1 MAGDEKVT
9 ATTGQVVLVTGADG
23 LLGSHIT
30 RKLLDGGFAVRVL
43 VQPGSKSPTLDGLPV
58 ERVTG
63 DILSGESLE
72 GAVKG
77 CGHVFHCAA
86 ITDMWAD
93 KELTWRVN
101 LDGTRNVLDACVREG
116 VGRLVFIGSASSF
129 QFGTLEN
136 PGDESGPFPEDYR
149 GQAYSES
156 KHKAMDL
163 VREYVAEKGLDAVVV
178 APTFMIG
185 SYDYRPSGGE
195 LIMQYIKRGMRYVS
209 SGGRNFVHARDA
221 ADAAVK
227 ALELGRTGEVYIAG
241 NINLTYFDFFSRTAE
256 IAGAAPPKWVL
267 PNAVVLAVGA
277 AGSAYRAVSRRP
289 ALIDLRIARLSICT
303 TYYNPGKAISELGME
318 TTPIEVAIEESVESL
333 RQYGHL

>member
-1 MAGDEKVT
+1 MT

-43 VQPGSKSPTLDGLPV
+43 VQPGSKSPTLEGLPV

-77 CGHVFHCAA
+77 CGYVFHCAA
-86 ITDMWAD
+86 ITDVWAD
-93 KELTWRVN
+93 KDLTRRVN
-101 LDGTRNVLDACVREG
+101 FDGTRNVLDACVREG

-136 PGDESGPFPEDYR
+136 PGDESGPFPEAYR
-149 GQAYSES
+149 GQAYNES
-156 KHKAMDL
+156 KHKAMNL
-163 VREYVAEKGLDAVVV
+163 VKEYINDKGLDAVVV

-209 SGGRNFVHARDA
+209 RGGRNFVNARDA

-227 ALELGRTGEVYIAG
+227 ALERGRTGEVYIAG
-241 NINLTYFDFFSRTAE
+241 NKNLTYFDFFSKVAD
-256 IAGAAPPKWVL
+256 IAAAKPPKWVL
-267 PNAVVLAVGA
+267 PNTLVLAAGA

-289 ALIDLRIARLSICT
+289 ALIDLRIARLSLCT
-303 TYYNPGKAISELGME
+303 TYYDPGKAVSELGME
-318 TTPIEVAIEESVESL
+318 TTPIEGAIEESVESL
-333 RQYGHL
+333 KTYGHL

>member
-1 MAGDEKVT
+1 MT

-30 RKLLDGGFAVRVL
+30 RKLLEEGFSVRVL
-43 VQPGSKSPTLDGLPV
+43 VQPGSKSPTLEGLPV

-93 KELTWRVN
+93 KDLTWRVN
-101 LDGTRNVLDACVREG
+101 FAGTRNVLDACVREG
-116 VGRLVFIGSASSF
+116 IGRLVFIGSASSF
-129 QFGTLEN
+129 QFGTLDN
-136 PGDESGPFPEDYR
+136 PGDESGPFPEAYR
-149 GQAYSES
+149 GQAYHKS
-156 KHKAMDL
+156 KHKAMNL
-163 VREYVAEKGLDAVVV
+163 VKEYVAEKGLDAVIV

-195 LIMQYIKRGMRYVS
+195 LIVQYIRRGMRYVS
-209 SGGRNFVHARDA
+209 HGGRNFVNARDA
-221 ADAAVK
+221 ADAAVR
-227 ALELGRTGEVYIAG
+227 ALERGGTGEVYIAG
-241 NINLTYFDFFSRTAE
+241 NKNLTYFDFFSKVAD
-256 IAGAAPPKWVL
+256 IAATKPPRWVL
-267 PNAVVLAVGA
+267 PNALVLAVGA

-289 ALIDLRIARLSICT
+289 ALIDLRIARLSLCT
-303 TYYNPGKAISELGME
+303 TYYNPGKAMSELGME
-318 TTPIEVAIEESVESL
+318 KTPIEVAIEESVESL
-333 RQYGHL
+333 KQYGHL

>member
-1 MAGDEKVT
+1 VT
-9 ATTGQVVLVTGADG
+9 ATIGQPVLVTGADG

-43 VQPGSKSPTLDGLPV
+43 LQPGSKSPTLEGLPV
-58 ERVTG
+58 EHVTG

-77 CGHVFHCAA
+77 CGYVFHCAA

-93 KELTWRVN
+93 KDLTWRVN
-101 LDGTRNVLDACVREG
+101 FDGTRNVLDACVREG

-136 PGDESGPFPEDYR
+136 PGDESGPFPENYR
-149 GQAYSES
+149 GLAYNES

-163 VREYVAEKGLDAVVV
+163 VKEYINDKGLDAVVV

-195 LIMQYIKRGMRYVS
+195 LIMQYLKRGMRYVS
-209 SGGRNFVHARDA
+209 RGGRNFVNARDA

-227 ALELGRTGEVYIAG
+227 ALERGRTGEVYIAG
-241 NINLTYFDFFSRTAE
+241 NENLTYFDFFSRVADV
-256 IAGAAPPKWVL
+256 AAAKPPNRVV
-267 PNAVVLAVGA
+267 PNTLVLAVGA
-277 AGSAYRAVSRRP
+277 AGSAFRAVSRRP
-289 ALIDLRIARLSICT
+289 ALIDLRIARLSLYT
-303 TYYNPGKAISELGME
+303 TYYDPGKAISELGME
-318 TTPIEVAIEESVESL
+318 TTPIETAIEESVESL
-333 RQYGHL
+333 KQYGHL